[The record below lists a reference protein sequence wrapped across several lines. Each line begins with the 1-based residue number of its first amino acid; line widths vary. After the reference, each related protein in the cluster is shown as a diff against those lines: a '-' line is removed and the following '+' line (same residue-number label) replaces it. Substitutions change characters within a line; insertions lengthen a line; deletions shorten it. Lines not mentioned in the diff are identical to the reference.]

1 MVKPWQ
7 ERNGDRR
14 HGERFSRGRER
25 ESRSRSEAAVTPGAD
40 LKKDLT
46 GTDLE
51 KDLTDLT
58 EADPEDHLSPS
69 KTGVE
74 EENQPLDQVCRQ

>member
-1 MVKPWQ
+1 MVKDSL
-7 ERNGDRR
+7 EV
-14 HGERFSRGRER
+14 ER
-25 ESRSRSEAAVTPGAD
+25 EDLEADLEVRETEVSKTEAAVTPGAD

-74 EENQPLDQVCRQ
+74 EENQPLDQVCSQ